1 MASDTSGMPDPREA
15 MAALMRSLTPAQ
27 LATAHDAGLPSTLP
41 LAHAGRTSAFL
52 LASEPG
58 VLATNASTGADG
70 RRHGDGMCGVC
81 FRNGVLTSVCT
92 STGTAYC
99 QNIFKCR
106 RGAGVNVKG
115 TGTRKR
121 LVLPTIVL
129 VEADRQVI
137 HDSLVGRMVQ
147 HLSAT
152 RLSLKCVYSTFSTKV
167 ASPSEFSIWIGRAH
181 KSGRS
186 ISLNKQAAI
195 DHEVDTYLANPL
207 RPVVPAASAAGVA
220 AAALCTA
227 PATRGLWPAQVVACS
242 PNASL
247 SGSKSSAS
255 LCGPA
260 HLAAPS
266 AGRSN
271 AADPQDVFAFDGRG
285 EETRVRPGSVKLVV
299 PVSHGIV
306 RGTSKRGNG
315 RQYWHLPRRTPINAF
330 VSTCQDPAINALF
343 STWQSNRNPEEE

>member
-1 MASDTSGMPDPREA
+1 
-15 MAALMRSLTPAQ
+15 MRSLTPAQ
-27 LATAHDAGLPSTLP
+27 LVTAHEAGLPSTLP
-41 LAHAGRTSAFL
+41 LAHAGRTNAFL
-52 LASEPG
+52 LASEPV

-81 FRNGVLTSVCT
+81 SRNGVLTSVCT

-99 QNIFKCR
+99 RNIFKCR

-195 DHEVDTYLANPL
+195 DHEVDTYLANPP
-207 RPVVPAASAAGVA
+207 RQVVPAASAAGVA

-266 AGRSN
+266 PGRSN
-271 AADPQDVFAFDGRG
+271 AADPFAFDGQG
-285 EETRVRPGSVKLVV
+285 EETRVRPGSVKIGMRKAAVPVV
-299 PVSHGIV
+299 PVLHSIV
-306 RGTSKRGNG
+306 PGTSKRGNG
-315 RQYWHLPRRTPINAF
+315 RQYLHSAPSPSHPVTNALVRTG
-330 VSTCQDPAINALF
+330 QDPAIASLMN
-343 STWQSNRNPEEE
+343 TWQSNRNQTAEVPPSTP